1 MADGLGPG
9 GPDRGRTPTRRG
21 HGSGRSCARCRGGA
35 IGIGDNRADA
45 CSPNAQALRK
55 RFGDRRIVLALG
67 RITHQKGFEVLI
79 DAAASLPEDT
89 AVPIVGAASKTSTP
103 AR

>member
-1 MADGLGPG
+1 VAGRRRVG
-9 GPDRGRTPTRRG
+9 GTARAVPA
-21 HGSGRSCARCRGGA
+21 HGAGGGA